1 MLLAIDVGN
10 TTTALAVFLGD
21 KVKADWW
28 LSTDPRRTGDE
39 YAAILHP
46 LCVEKAIEFSGLTAA
61 AISSVVPAAVDP
73 LVRFAKKHLKVGS
86 PLVLSSYTDFG
97 VHVHYHPAAD
107 VGPDRI
113 ANAIAAHAKYGG
125 KVIVV
130 DFGTATTLD
139 AISESGDYLGGAI
152 SPGVQISL
160 DALVARAARLTGVQ
174 LVAPERAIGTS
185 TVGSLQSGMI
195 FGMAGQIDAL
205 VERFQEEM
213 GGGAKVVATGGLAE
227 VIAPH
232 SRTIECCDLLLTLEG
247 IRMIY
252 ERAHSAK

>member
-10 TTTALAVFLGD
+10 TITALAVFLGD
-21 KVKADWW
+21 KIKADWR
-28 LSTDPRRTGDE
+28 LSTDPSRTSDE

-46 LCVEKAIEFSGLTAA
+46 LFAERTIEFSGTTAV

-73 LVRFAKKHLKVGS
+73 LVRFAKKHLKIAS
-86 PLVLSSYTDFG
+86 PLVLSPHMDFG
-97 VHVHYHPAAD
+97 VHIHYHPVGD

-113 ANAIAAHAKYGG
+113 ANAVAAHAKYGG
-125 KVIVV
+125 KAIVV

-139 AISESGDYLGGAI
+139 AVSESGDYLGGAI
-152 SPGVQISL
+152 APGVQISL

-174 LVAPERAIGTS
+174 LAAPEKAIGTS
-185 TVGSLQSGMI
+185 TVGSVQSGVI
-195 FGMAGQIDAL
+195 FGVAGQVDAL

-213 GGGAKVVATGGLAE
+213 GGGAKVIATGGLAD

-232 SRTIECCDLLLTLEG
+232 SRTIECCDDMLTLEG

-252 ERAHSAK
+252 ERAHAAK